1 MKANLLGDIR
11 AEADHEM
18 LKHAFIETPDYKTLL
33 SFADRSIVVGRRGS
47 GKSALVYALARHWR
61 DVPKTVTIT
70 LSPAADQVLGL
81 RPLINRFGKRFNL
94 LRAASRLAWKYGLM
108 MEIAVVAS
116 QHFKFRGTQSEG
128 LLRPHIERWRK
139 EVGLSHRLRSA
150 LITLLP
156 KNDSEE
162 EAIGELASRL
172 EVNQIQAALID
183 LIPQLK
189 TSYVVMVDKLD
200 EGWEADE
207 VGTGLVDGLVLATV
221 DLNDHLPQT
230 RVTTFLRDNIARAV
244 ARADPDYSRDI
255 EGQVLRLHWD
265 EPLLKD
271 MACSRLRSAFGIEIE
286 KNTKLWDRCTGSNL
300 HGADGFRQCLR
311 LTLYRPRDILVL
323 LNQAFYRAAGQKRSQ
338 IVLADIRSTAQ
349 EISQTRLDDLHKEYS
364 QIIPG
369 LTFLTA
375 AFADAGHQLAWDQV
389 FSFIKSA
396 VEAAASDDRAKQHFE
411 ILGTPNQIALSLYSI
426 GFLGLRDT
434 TSGTFIF
441 CHDGRSPDREISDKA
456 RMLIHPCY
464 WLALGVVADVL
475 GDTEAEEIFDDYEIT
490 VVSTT
495 PEIRRGQLGQHIAA
509 LQEIPS
515 GSDGAKQFE
524 DWCLKAARIL
534 FPGQLSNIELHPN
547 RNAVQRRDIVATNL
561 AERGVWRRIYE
572 DYKTRQV
579 VFEIKNKQDVDA
591 SDFRQVQ
598 SYLTGEYGKCGFVV
612 TRENSVDLHK
622 GTDLTW
628 VKELYD
634 KHDVLV
640 LKLTGQ
646 WFSKLL
652 SKLRNP
658 QKHDEADRQLNG
670 LLDTYTRLYLSGQ
683 VPADR
688 KKSRRRK

>member
-1 MKANLLGDIR
+1 MPGTDSNPMKANLLGDIR

-18 LKHAFIETPDYKTLL
+18 LQHAFIETPDYKTLI
-33 SFADRSIVVGRRGS
+33 SAADRSIVVGRRGS
-47 GKSALVYALARHWR
+47 GKSALVYALARYWR
-61 DVPKTVTIT
+61 AVSKTETIT
-70 LSPAADQVLGL
+70 LSSAADQVLGL

-108 MEIAVVAS
+108 MEVAVVAS

-128 LLRPHIERWRK
+128 LLRPHIERWRR

-150 LITLLP
+150 LTTLLP

-189 TSYVVMVDKLD
+189 TSYVVMVDRLD
-200 EGWEADE
+200 EGWEADD

-286 KNTKLWDRCTGSNL
+286 NNNKLWDRCTGSNL

-311 LTLYRPRDILVL
+311 LTLYRPRDILAL
-323 LNQAFYRAAGQKRSQ
+323 LNQAFYRASGQKRSQ

-369 LTFLTA
+369 LTLLTA
-375 AFADAGHQLAWDQV
+375 AFADAGHELAGDQV
-389 FSFIKSA
+389 FSFIKIA
-396 VEAAASDDRAKQHFE
+396 VEAAASDGRAKQHFE
-411 ILGTPNQIALSLYSI
+411 ILGTPNQIALSLYSV
-426 GFLGLRDT
+426 GFLGLRDA
-434 TSGTFIF
+434 TSGTFTF

-464 WLALGVVADVL
+464 WLALGVGADVL
-475 GDTEAEEIFDDYEIT
+475 GDTAAEEIFDDYEIT
-490 VVSTT
+490 VGGWTVSSST
-495 PEIRRGQLGQHIAA
+495 PNILWSSSPVVTVGDGGLREG
-509 LQEIPS
+509 
-515 GSDGAKQFE
+515 GSDDCLLKESTEDQPARTRSAAVEPEGELFQVGLQVAGIDRALVGAE
-524 DWCLKAARIL
+524 DPPLE
-534 FPGQLSNIELHPN
+534 Q
-547 RNAVQRRDIVATNL
+547 
-561 AERGVWRRIYE
+561 
-572 DYKTRQV
+572 
-579 VFEIKNKQDVDA
+579 A
-591 SDFRQVQ
+591 SDAMNAWHRDM
-598 SYLTGEYGKCGFVV
+598 GGVV
-612 TRENSVDLHK
+612 R
-622 GTDLTW
+622 
-628 VKELYD
+628 
-634 KHDVLV
+634 
-640 LKLTGQ
+640 
-646 WFSKLL
+646 
-652 SKLRNP
+652 
-658 QKHDEADRQLNG
+658 
-670 LLDTYTRLYLSGQ
+670 
-683 VPADR
+683 
-688 KKSRRRK
+688 